1 MKSMYKL
8 LFVLLMMLAACS
20 PQRRFTHLVEKY
32 PYLLSNDTIVM
43 IDTIRVYVPG
53 VEVDTVVS
61 YQQLFDTVYLE
72 KDQLKVKVYVD
83 RYNKIYISGQCD
95 TVYVD
100 KIVIRKVPIKYYEK
114 KKGFWALAI
123 QYIKITFWIIFIVVI
138 VYILSKIAKRW
149 EV

>member
-1 MKSMYKL
+1 MKSMYRI
-8 LFVLLMMLAACS
+8 LFVLLMVLAACS

-32 PYLLSNDTIVM
+32 PYLLSHDTIVM

-72 KDQLKVKVYVD
+72 KDQLKVKVYID
-83 RYNKIYISGQCD
+83 RYNKIYIAGQCD

-100 KIVIRKVPIKYYEK
+100 KVVVRKVPVKYYEK
-114 KKGFWALAI
+114 KKGFWAEAG
-123 QYIKITFWIIFIVVI
+123 QYIKITLWIIFIIVI

-149 EV
+149 EI